1 MVSFKDLM
9 AAVEKANK
17 NMDLKIIKKAY
28 EFAKKSHEGQ
38 YRLSGEEYITH
49 PISVALILIDF
60 GMDVNSIVAGL
71 LHDVVEDT
79 EVSKKKIAAIFGED
93 VASLVDGVT
102 KLGNVPLT
110 TKRERQVENIR
121 KMILAMSKD
130 VRVIIIK
137 LADRLHNMRTAKGW
151 SEQKR
156 RNKSLETMEIYAPIA
171 QRLGMRLIKEELEDI
186 AIYYLDPI
194 AYEEITVMLKE
205 KEKANATSLKSKSY
219 IKYVEN
225 MAFNRIKNHVKDVKI
240 SGRLTSHCGIYFKV
254 YVNGKDWDEVF
265 DIYAIRIIVNTVSE
279 CYFVLGAM
287 HDIFTPL
294 ANRFKDYISTPK
306 PNMYQSLHTTVIGP
320 GGVSFEIQI
329 RTWEMHY
336 TAEYGIAAHWK
347 YKQKVNGQG
356 SSLEEK
362 LSWIRRMIE
371 TQQESENDEEFLQT
385 IKTGLGGEEVF
396 VFTPKGEVKSL
407 PVGSTIID
415 FAYSIHSEVGNKM
428 VGAKVDGKICQI
440 ERKIEMNQVIEIITT
455 KSQSHGPSRRW
466 LNIVKTS
473 EARNKIRAWF
483 KRERK
488 AENIEHGL
496 EELKREFVRNGIQ
509 LTKNNFNKF
518 VKEVCEK
525 YNFSDVE
532 KFYASIGYGG
542 INILK
547 LMPSIKNLYLS
558 YEKKDVIID
567 ENILKT
573 TNSLNLENK
582 IVVEGMQGC
591 FLYFPKCCKPKNKD
605 PLVGFITRGH
615 GISIHSLFCK
625 NIFPI
630 KDNSDKAYRLV
641 SAYWKNREN
650 EKYLIFFDVLF
661 KKSSDVINITT
672 NELSKLKIKINNF
685 KADFLDNDEIFLVIS
700 ICLKHLRQIGV
711 IVRSLQKIEGI
722 KSIKIYV

>member
-1 MVSFKDLM
+1 MFERNFKFMVSFKDLM

-240 SGRLTSHCGIYFKV
+240 SGRLKSHCGIYFKV

-466 LNIVKTS
+466 LNVVKTS

-558 YEKKDVIID
+558 YEKKR
-567 ENILKT
+567 
-573 TNSLNLENK
+573 
-582 IVVEGMQGC
+582 C
-591 FLYFPKCCKPKNKD
+591 HY
-605 PLVGFITRGH
+605 
-615 GISIHSLFCK
+615 
-625 NIFPI
+625 
-630 KDNSDKAYRLV
+630 
-641 SAYWKNREN
+641 
-650 EKYLIFFDVLF
+650 
-661 KKSSDVINITT
+661 
-672 NELSKLKIKINNF
+672 
-685 KADFLDNDEIFLVIS
+685 
-700 ICLKHLRQIGV
+700 
-711 IVRSLQKIEGI
+711 
-722 KSIKIYV
+722 